1 MPAWPGRD
9 RYTGRLVHST
19 AYSNA
24 SPYAGQRVLVV
35 LLLSALPAAIANR
48 LGMVTARSALTC
60 RMPSTSRGSLR
71 GHLFEARRAS
81 LRLAGHIERYL
92 R

>member
-1 MPAWPGRD
+1 VSVRTPPTIVPRDPFGMPVQW
-9 RYTGRLVHST
+9 TS
-19 AYSNA
+19 
-24 SPYAGQRVLVV
+24 